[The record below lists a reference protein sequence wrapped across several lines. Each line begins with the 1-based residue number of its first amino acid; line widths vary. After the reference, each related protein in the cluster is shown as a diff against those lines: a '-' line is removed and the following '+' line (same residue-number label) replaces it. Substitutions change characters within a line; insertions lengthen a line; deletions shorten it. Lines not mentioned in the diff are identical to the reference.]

1 MSNNK
6 IPKDLLPTLV
16 IGLGGTGFQVIKR
29 LKKLFAK
36 KYNNINL
43 PIRYLI
49 IDTDLKSFLDESVAN
64 NEKCQLRFNEGVKS
78 TLDWA
83 YKNPNFN
90 WLPKNPP
97 LIPDFFT
104 ATDQGAGLMRPI
116 GRLYLCK
123 NAKLVYDTINAA
135 KNDLVD
141 LYKILTDVGANF
153 LDNIGKHKVYIV
165 GSLAGGTGCG
175 TFLDVSV
182 MLSKIFNRDNTNL
195 IGMFTLESCYDDKL
209 SADLDAQNR
218 SKANCYAA
226 LKELEFYM
234 SSIKNPEDE
243 RYKFTYTN
251 IGEIKLE
258 KKLLDIC
265 YLIENKNEAGGVL
278 TNVEDIYDLCS
289 LQLFQEI
296 GTQLGSQLRADYN
309 NFICKDKDPILNR
322 ERNFSTF
329 SSSSME
335 IPIDNIKKYCCNKL
349 AEQILS
355 SLDKRTEC
363 DYTEKVDLLVDEIKN
378 ELVINTYLV
387 NNKNNKLANT
397 TTVDDLLKAKGTVV
411 KSEQKVK
418 ENKGKWDEDY
428 SNNEVKLRK
437 IISEYINI
445 NSTED
450 GLNTL
455 SEILKETSGR
465 FKYEFNNLTAVNPTK
480 SSDIINAINNTQSQ
494 VSKRKIKEKD
504 KKKIDECKNKI
515 NTFFT
520 DNENEITKYIYKE
533 LSDLVEKI
541 INVELDNIDII
552 RRKIYEF
559 SREINR
565 NLLRIKNKTNIT
577 YGGNIISREMVSE
590 DFYEEYYNENYKEHL
605 NGIIQSMLSDEY
617 INVVFKEDK
626 ERPNNLTLLTLLKND
641 IKNLIRLCEYKIK
654 NDKSLKNVT
663 IINFLRKNAE
673 KQNKT
678 AYQYIKE
685 ELEITS
691 TLAKPFWSAVK
702 NPDVSWT
709 ECYYIGSIKDEDG
722 ISIKPHEEIDSW
734 IRSQM
739 GERSRQ
745 AKYVET
751 TSSSSIDVIHI
762 TMGACAGYLPDVKIY
777 KQFYLKLL
785 TQKTY
790 PLHLNESY
798 VGLEELEI
806 EAENLFNNYSKAQ
819 AYGVILKINNNY
831 FYNLKE
837 DGKSFIYKSPRCIS
851 IDNDSIENALDLP
864 ENITD
869 IDENLILGKDSKE
882 VIDKLNEDTN
892 LSKIINDYITLVEK
906 GYTKDKLIEHKSRY
920 TDSYK
925 ILKNDGK
932 KVIKENNEQGDFIV
946 YEKLRYEK
954 VFK

>member
-36 KYNNINL
+36 RYDNINL

-49 IDTDLKSFLDESVAN
+49 IDTDLKSFLDESVEN

-141 LYKILTDVGANF
+141 LYKILTDIGSTF

-209 SADLDAQNR
+209 SSDLDAQNR

-243 RYKFTYTN
+243 RYKFSYTN

-265 YLIENKNEAGGVL
+265 YLIENKNEVGGVL
-278 TNVEDIYDLCS
+278 TNIENIYDLCA
-289 LQLFQEI
+289 LQLFQEV

-329 SSSSME
+329 SSQSME
-335 IPIDNIKKYCCNKL
+335 IPIDNIKRYCYNEL
-349 AEQILS
+349 ACQILE
-355 SLDKRTEC
+355 SLDK
-363 DYTEKVDLLVDEIKN
+363 KVEFEREQIVDE
-378 ELVINTYLV
+378 LVQKIQDEVEYTSYLV
-387 NNKNNKLANT
+387 NNKNLKLANPT
-397 TTVDDLLKAKGTVV
+397 IENLKNITNIISKCE
-411 KSEQKVK
+411 KKVG
-418 ENKGKWDEDY
+418 ENKERWLEDY
-428 SNNEVKLRK
+428 DNNYSKIKKL
-437 IISEYINI
+437 INEYINE
-445 NSTED
+445 NSIVY
-450 GLNTL
+450 GLSTL
-455 SEILKETSGR
+455 NEILKEVNGR
-465 FKYEFNNLTAVNPTK
+465 FKAILNNSIQVNTPK
-480 SSDIINAINNTQSQ
+480 ASGIMNSINSIVEQF
-494 VSKRKIKEKD
+494 SKKKLKEKD
-504 KKKIDECKNKI
+504 KQIIQQCTGKI

-520 DNENEITKYIYKE
+520 DNESEIINFINKE
-533 LSDLVEKI
+533 LGILIERI
-541 INVELDNIDII
+541 INVELDNIYGI
-552 RRKIYEF
+552 RRKIFEF
-559 SREINR
+559 NMEIER
-565 NLLRIKNKTNIT
+565 NLLKIKNKTNIT

-590 DFYEEYYNENYKEHL
+590 EFYESYYNDNYKEHL
-605 NGIIQSMLSDEY
+605 KGIIQQMISNDT
-617 INVVFKEDK
+617 INRVFKEERDK
-626 ERPNNLTLLTLLKND
+626 PDNSTLLTLLKND
-641 IKNLIRLCEYKIK
+641 LKILIKLCKDKID
-654 NDKSLKNVT
+654 NDESLKNIT

-673 KQNKT
+673 KQNKS
-678 AYQYIKE
+678 AHQYIKE

-691 TLAKPFWSAVK
+691 TLAKPFWSAIK
-702 NPDVSWT
+702 SPDVSWT
-709 ECYYIGSIKDEDG
+709 ECYYIGAIKDEDG
-722 ISIKPHEEIDSW
+722 ISIKPYEEIDSW
-734 IRSQM
+734 IRSQT

-751 TSSSSIDVIHI
+751 TSSNAIDVIHI
-762 TMGACAGYLPDVKIY
+762 TMGACAGYLPEVKNY

-798 VGLEELEI
+798 VGLEDLEI
-806 EAENLFNNYSKAQ
+806 EIEKLFNNYSKAQ
-819 AYGVILKINNNY
+819 AYGVILKIDNNY

-837 DGKSFIYKSPRCIS
+837 DGKSFIYKSPRCIR
-851 IDNDSIENALDLP
+851 IDDENIESELDIP
-864 ENITD
+864 ENIID
-869 IDENLILGKDSKE
+869 IDEELILGKNSKE
-882 VIDKLNEDTN
+882 VVDKLNENSYLARTIGN
-892 LSKIINDYITLVEK
+892 FINLVEK
-906 GYTKDKLIEHKSRY
+906 SYTKDQLIEHKSRY
-920 TDSYK
+920 TDSYNLEKDYDKK
-925 ILKNDGK
+925 IPHT
-932 KVIKENNEQGDFIV
+932 NNEQGDFIV
-946 YEKLRYEK
+946 YEKLRYENI
-954 VFK
+954 FK